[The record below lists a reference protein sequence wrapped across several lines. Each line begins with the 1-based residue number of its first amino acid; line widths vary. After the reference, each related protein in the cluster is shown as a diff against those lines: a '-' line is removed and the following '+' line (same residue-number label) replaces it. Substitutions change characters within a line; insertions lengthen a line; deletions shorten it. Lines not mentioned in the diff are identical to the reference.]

1 MDNWLI
7 FQYSLIFAQDE
18 SDNAKAE
25 KLVGRKFNEGI
36 R

>member
-25 KLVGRKFNEGI
+25 KLVWRKSYEWI

>member
-1 MDNWLI
+1 MI

-25 KLVGRKFNEGI
+25 KLVGRKFNGWI

>member
-1 MDNWLI
+1 MI

-25 KLVGRKFNEGI
+25 KLFGRKFKEWI